1 MTSKLVNCV
10 EKDRNALLRHVNGLS
25 ERREEEGAA

>member
-10 EKDRNALLRHVNGLS
+10 EKDCSVLLRHVNGLS
-25 ERREEEGAA
+25 ECREEGAA